1 VRRSRRV
8 ENDLRDREIEF
19 WSRVVAD
26 DGKIR
31 THTRAEIQP
40 IISSCSLGRIDI
52 SLHPRATMRTIS
64 RNFGNAPSLMTTVY
78 MIIAAIEHPAYQL
91 TIAPRPDR

>member
-19 WSRVVAD
+19 WSRVVAE

-31 THTRAEIQP
+31 THTRAEMQP
-40 IISSCSLGRIDI
+40 ERQLARSV
-52 SLHPRATMRTIS
+52 
-64 RNFGNAPSLMTTVY
+64 PSVK
-78 MIIAAIEHPAYQL
+78 L
-91 TIAPRPDR
+91 TPKSNDEDDLP